1 MEFTKD
7 QLLKMYRQMVT
18 IRYFEDGL
26 LSHWEAGYLVGTGHS
41 SAGEEAI
48 AVGACSALGEKDY
61 IISTHRAHGHV
72 LARGASP
79 GVIMAELFTKATG
92 CTGGKGGTMH
102 LSDFD
107 RYILGTNG
115 IVGGGIT
122 IAGGVGLALKM
133 LKTKQVCL
141 CFFGDGAS
149 NRGVFHEALNL
160 ASLRRVNTVFV
171 CCNNQYA
178 LSTPVYKGCANPDI
192 SVRAI
197 AYDMP
202 GYRVDGTDVVAV
214 YEAVR
219 DAVERARE
227 GEGPT
232 LIECVAYRLQGHNV
246 IEIRRPKYQPES
258 EKEEWRKTKDPIKIF
273 KQKLTELGY
282 ITDKIAGKI
291 EAEAKK
297 EIAEAFDFAIKSPEP
312 GAEVLFQDIYA

>member
-1 MEFTKD
+1 MKFTRE

-18 IRYFEDGL
+18 IRYFEEGL
-26 LSHWEAGYLVGTGHS
+26 PGYWDAGYLPGTGHS
-41 SAGEEAI
+41 SAGEEAV
-48 AVGACSALGEKDY
+48 AVGACTALDDKDY
-61 IISTHRAHGHV
+61 IISTHRAHGHL
-72 LARGASP
+72 LAKGASP
-79 GVIMAELFTKATG
+79 RILMAELFTKATG
-92 CTGGKGGTMH
+92 CAKGKGGTMH

-107 RYILGTNG
+107 RHILGTNG

-133 LKTKQVCL
+133 KKTKQVCL

-160 ASLRRVNTVFV
+160 ASLRKINTVFI

-178 LSTPVYKGCANPDI
+178 LSTPVDRGCANPDI
-192 SVRAI
+192 SARAI

-214 YEAVR
+214 YEAVKS
-219 DAVERARE
+219 AVERARK
-227 GEGPT
+227 GEGPS
-232 LIECVAYRLQGHNV
+232 LVECVAYRLQGHNV
-246 IEIRRPKYQPES
+246 LESRRPGYQPES
-258 EKEEWRKTKDPIKIF
+258 EKKEWRENKDPIKIF

-282 ITDKIAGKI
+282 ITDEIAGEI

-297 EIAEAFDFAIKSPEP
+297 EIDEAFNFAMESPEP
-312 GAEVLFQDIYA
+312 GAEALFQDIYA